1 MFRRFGGCLLVAVG
15 CSVLAALIAGSLFE
29 RRLAGGV
36 VVAPLIVILL
46 GDHAVGEAHGLS
58 VPNLKEIEQVHIGI
72 ECAVKMQAQLAV
84 DLRDLEAI

>member
-36 VVAPLIVILL
+36 VVAPLVVILP
-46 GDHAVGEAHGLS
+46 GDHAVGETHGLF
-58 VPNLKEIEQVHIGI
+58 VPELKEVEQVHVGI
-72 ECAVKMQAQLAV
+72 ERAVKMQA
-84 DLRDLEAI
+84 